1 MKFVFST
8 GHRDSSNFLSY
19 KEAKEMATITIT
31 YTKPVD
37 SAAVPANQICATFV
51 PTNAAADNPVF
62 ASYDAPD
69 NYYDTNVDGYGAGM
83 TPEEFFNKQVAHP
96 GLIAALR
103 AAMRAGS
110 YDWEATDA
118 DVQYVGE
125 IAPALEDQGF
135 EFSTGSSQG

>member
-1 MKFVFST
+1 
-8 GHRDSSNFLSY
+8 
-19 KEAKEMATITIT
+19 MATITIT

-37 SAAVPANQICATFV
+37 ASVVPAAQICATYV
-51 PTNAAADNPVF
+51 PGNAACDNAAF
-62 ASYDAPD
+62 EDT
-69 NYYDTNVDGYGAGM
+69 YYDTNVDGYGHGM
-83 TPEEFFNKQVAHP
+83 TPEEFFNSQIAHP

-125 IAPALEDQGF
+125 IAPALADQGF
-135 EFSTGSSQG
+135 EFAGAGSGT

>member
-1 MKFVFST
+1 
-8 GHRDSSNFLSY
+8 
-19 KEAKEMATITIT
+19 MATITIT

-37 SAAVPANQICATFV
+37 ASAVPAAQICATYV
-51 PTNAAADNPVF
+51 PSNAAADWTSGGIPG
-62 ASYDAPD
+62 S
-69 NYYDTNVDGYGAGM
+69 YYDTNVPGFGAGM
-83 TPEEFFNKQVAHP
+83 TPEEFFNSQVAHP

-125 IAPALEDQGF
+125 IAPALADQGF
-135 EFSTGSSQG
+135 EFAGAGSGSGS

>member
-1 MKFVFST
+1 
-8 GHRDSSNFLSY
+8 
-19 KEAKEMATITIT
+19 MATITIT

-37 SAAVPANQICATFV
+37 ESVVPASQICATYV
-51 PTNAAADNPVF
+51 PANAACDNAAF
-62 ASYDAPD
+62 DGT
-69 NYYDTNVDGYGAGM
+69 YYDTNVPGYGAGM
-83 TPEEFFNKQVAHP
+83 TPEEFFNAQVAHP

-135 EFSTGSSQG
+135 EFSGASSGT

>member
-1 MKFVFST
+1 
-8 GHRDSSNFLSY
+8 
-19 KEAKEMATITIT
+19 MATITIT

-37 SAAVPANQICATFV
+37 AAVVPVSQICATFQ
-51 PTNAAADNPVF
+51 PTNAACDNPAF
-62 ASYDAPD
+62 DGT
-69 NYYDTNVDGYGAGM
+69 YYDTNVAGFGELM
-83 TPEEFFNKQVAHP
+83 DAETFFMQQVAHP

-125 IAPALEDQGF
+125 IAPALKDQGF
-135 EFSTGSSQG
+135 EFNGGSSEA

>member
-1 MKFVFST
+1 
-8 GHRDSSNFLSY
+8 
-19 KEAKEMATITIT
+19 MATITIT

-37 SAAVPANQICATFV
+37 ASVVPAAQICATFV
-51 PTNAAADNPVF
+51 PTNAACDNPVF
-62 ASYDAPD
+62 GSYDAPD
-69 NYYDTNVDGYGAGM
+69 NYYDTNVPGYGAGM
-83 TPEEFFNKQVAHP
+83 TPEEFFNSQVAHP

-125 IAPALEDQGF
+125 LAPALKDQGF
-135 EFSTGSSQG
+135 VFAGSGSGV

>member
-1 MKFVFST
+1 
-8 GHRDSSNFLSY
+8 
-19 KEAKEMATITIT
+19 MATITIT

-37 SAAVPANQICATFV
+37 ESVVPASQICATYV
-51 PTNAAADNPVF
+51 PANAAADNAVF
-62 ASYDAPD
+62 DGT
-69 NYYDTNVDGYGAGM
+69 YYDTNVPGFGAGM
-83 TPEEFFNKQVAHP
+83 TPEEFFNAQVAHP

-125 IAPALEDQGF
+125 IAPALKDQGF
-135 EFSTGSSQG
+135 EFAGASSGT